1 VATMYRALKDATLA
15 GTLEFIKADA
25 NDTLMRRRV
34 RPKHAIAWAESRG
47 VIPPGAF
54 DAVRG
59 DSSPFSE
66 KTSAADGVS
75 VPCFE
80 REVRPLAVP
89 AGLLALPP
97 ETIVQWKHYSGVAQ
111 AQANAVRTWIEEVIA
126 RQAEGFFT
134 VEEATHELARMRSG
148 IPAQRWAARMR
159 QAQRA
164 KEPDD
169 RLAIR
174 DRGTRLP
181 MAPTEPQ
188 DDFFDLV
195 KPADIDAWLQRM
207 GTGFA
212 FPNPA
217 PGTSKTV
224 PKPVQRGQIEP
235 YWVKPAQERAR
246 AIIKRKAERDL
257 FPSQQDI
264 ADEIAK
270 DFRKEGIFGVEG
282 KPLTGST
289 IKRHALKGIGSGSLK
304 ARSTKLKQGK

>member
-1 VATMYRALKDATLA
+1 
-15 GTLEFIKADA
+15 
-25 NDTLMRRRV
+25 
-34 RPKHAIAWAESRG
+34 
-47 VIPPGAF
+47 
-54 DAVRG
+54 
-59 DSSPFSE
+59 
-66 KTSAADGVS
+66 
-75 VPCFE
+75 
-80 REVRPLAVP
+80 
-89 AGLLALPP
+89 
-97 ETIVQWKHYSGVAQ
+97 
-111 AQANAVRTWIEEVIA
+111 
-126 RQAEGFFT
+126 
-134 VEEATHELARMRSG
+134 
-148 IPAQRWAARMR
+148 MR
-159 QAQRA
+159 QAQKA

-188 DDFFDLV
+188 DDFYDLV

-212 FPNPA
+212 FPDQA

-224 PKPVQRGQIEP
+224 PKPLQRGQIEP
-235 YWVKPAQERAR
+235 DWVKLAQERAR
-246 AIIKRKAERDL
+246 VIIKRKAERDL

-270 DFRKEGIFGVEG
+270 EFRKEGIFGVEG

-289 IKRHALKGIGSGSLK
+289 IKRHALKGIGSGSFK